1 MVKKIFKFKQGAVS
15 IFVVIFTSL
24 LIGLIALA
32 FIRLMILGQ
41 RRALNSDLADSAY
54 DSALAGLEDA
64 KRAIIEYERNICA
77 NDATKCRE
85 LANNVLNGNNC
96 DAIQY
101 ILGGDKGKEVPIA
114 KKGGSNAL
122 DQAYTCVKIKY
133 FTDNYVRDLK
143 QGAGEQIVLP
153 LNVNK
158 EMTSIRLQWHS
169 PKDSVNSNYNFDNI
183 SGSALYKWPNTQEW
197 GSKPPVLMV
206 QLIKEG
212 ESDPKTLFLRPVA
225 GGSGTANFGDDD
237 STNKLH
243 WKPDKAP
250 VSAVHCQKGRSP
262 YECSVVLSGFSV
274 QPGDRQT
281 FLRITKIYDTQ
292 TTINFDPNTSGT
304 PDVTRFNGIQ
314 PEIDVTGR
322 ANHIFRRVKARV
334 EFTTGLFPYPSA
346 ALHVGGNICKS
357 FEMTDYRLKND
368 KSFTPDGDDHTPEC
382 FID

>member
-77 NDATKCRE
+77 NDAAKCRE

-96 DAIQY
+96 DAIQH

-143 QGAGEQIVLP
+143 QGAGEQVVLP

-158 EMTSIRLQWHS
+158 NMDSMRLQWHS
-169 PKDSVNSNYNFDNI
+169 PKDSANNSYTLDAI
-183 SGSALYKWPNTQEW
+183 SGNDLYKWPNAQSW

-206 QLIKEG
+206 QLIKKG
-212 ESDPKTLFLRPVA
+212 ASDPKTLYLRPVA
-225 GGSGTANFGDDD
+225 GGVSEADFGADD
-237 STNKLH
+237 SSF
-243 WKPDKAP
+243 KPDKAP
-250 VSAVHCQKGRSP
+250 VIGVHCQKNKSP
-262 YECSVVLSGFSV
+262 YECSLKLNGLNI
-274 QPGDRQT
+274 QAGDRET
-281 FLRITKIYDTQ
+281 FLRVTKIYDTQ
-292 TTINFDPNTSGT
+292 TTINFDPNTSDT

-334 EFTTGLFPYPSA
+334 EFTIGLFPYPSA

-382 FID
+382 FIDK